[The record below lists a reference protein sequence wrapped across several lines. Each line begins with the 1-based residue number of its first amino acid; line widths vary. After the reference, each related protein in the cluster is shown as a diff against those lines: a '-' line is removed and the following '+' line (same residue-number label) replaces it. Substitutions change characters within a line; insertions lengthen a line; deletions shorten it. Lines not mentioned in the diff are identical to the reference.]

1 MKELT
6 LTMNAEITAIVK
18 DIPNEMFVKKN
29 PEDAVPR
36 IEAMIKESLGVDDVH
51 VRDFKVF
58 VSKED

>member
-18 DIPNEMFVKKN
+18 DIPKEMDVCKN
-29 PEDAVPR
+29 PEDAVPK

>member
-18 DIPNEMFVKKN
+18 DIPKEMIVSKN
-29 PEDAVPR
+29 PEDAVPK